1 MSCIAVPT
9 DKRRKYRHNKN
20 KLIAL
25 HIQKISGAAHNVSHR
40 LRLPVSHNFYHKE
53 SWKKLWKTLE
63 NVVDSS
69 YLVLGGVAP
78 PAYRQKHTPTAQSP
92 RLSGFIDIF
101 LYFMGTDSRTRSGH
115 FRCHKSRKRSP
126 GARKSPSGQSREGSL
141 LSWLFLWAH
150 KGEKESW
157 QFTGRLHDM
166 GKGFDCSNPK
176 AKNES
181 RRGCIYPQERCPS
194 DFRQKNQHFKRN
206 FSALEDTHR
215 KIKMK

>member
-1 MSCIAVPT
+1 M
-9 DKRRKYRHNKN
+9 D
-20 KLIAL
+20 
-25 HIQKISGAAHNVSHR
+25 
-40 LRLPVSHNFYHKE
+40 
-53 SWKKLWKTLE
+53 

-69 YLVLGGVAP
+69 SLVLGGVAP
-78 PAYRQKHTPTAQSP
+78 PAYRQQHTPTAQSP

-101 LYFMGTDSRTRSGH
+101 LYFMGTVSRARSGH

-126 GARKSPSGQSREGSL
+126 GARKTPSGESRGGSL

-166 GKGFDCSNPK
+166 GEIFDCSNPT

-181 RRGCIYPQERCPS
+181 RRGCIYPQEKCPS
-194 DFRQKNQHFKRN
+194 DFRQKKQHFKRN
-206 FSALEDTHR
+206 FSALR
-215 KIKMK
+215 RYAPKN